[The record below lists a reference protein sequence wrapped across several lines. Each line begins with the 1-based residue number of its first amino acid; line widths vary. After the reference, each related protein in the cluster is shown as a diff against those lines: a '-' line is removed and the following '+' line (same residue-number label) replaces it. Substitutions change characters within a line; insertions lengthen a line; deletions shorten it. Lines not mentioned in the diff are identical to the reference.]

1 MDIMI
6 GIVSIIFMCSV
17 ILVLTSLV
25 ASQLPEG
32 IKKSAENDKDPY
44 SYLFNVYQDLKK

>member
-32 IKKSAENDKDPY
+32 IKKSAQNKNDPY
-44 SYLFNVYQDLKK
+44 SYLFNVYQDLK